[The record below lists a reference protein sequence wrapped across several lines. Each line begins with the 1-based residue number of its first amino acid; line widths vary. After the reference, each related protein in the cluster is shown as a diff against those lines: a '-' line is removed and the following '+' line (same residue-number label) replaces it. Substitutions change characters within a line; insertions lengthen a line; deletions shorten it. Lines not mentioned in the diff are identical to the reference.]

1 MKTLRMAVIS
11 AELYFV
17 SQKDIRGKI
26 YFAFV
31 CHWVLHPSATLA
43 SALLHII
50 HHSDGCTD
58 TQKHSRTQIAS
69 RKLHH
74 FPVVWKLHLSLTIP
88 PITPQVSFF
97 LSSPLPLSPA
107 LLHYFSLF
115 PPLKLGPK
123 LPGLNCPMNS
133 VGWTGR
139 QEVCVNAWVSLLSP
153 SLFIFLS
160 KWCCQEPNKIS
171 LSALPRQGVYTQHLG
186 KEIKE
191 RKKKGRKKTR

>member
-1 MKTLRMAVIS
+1 MFCLPLSLSLPSKGYFSICIVAHYTPLRPLHGHTQTLTHPNCI
-11 AELYFV
+11 
-17 SQKDIRGKI
+17 QKITSLPCRLKI
-26 YFAFV
+26 TS
-31 CHWVLHPSATLA
+31 VLHHPTNHSPG
-43 SALLHII
+43 LLF
-50 HHSDGCTD
+50 
-58 TQKHSRTQIAS
+58 
-69 RKLHH
+69 
-74 FPVVWKLHLSLTIP
+74 FP
-88 PITPQVSFF
+88 
-97 LSSPLPLSPA
+97 SPLPLSPA

-191 RKKKGRKKTR
+191 WKKKKKKKGKVNKMVAFWLCHLYRSR